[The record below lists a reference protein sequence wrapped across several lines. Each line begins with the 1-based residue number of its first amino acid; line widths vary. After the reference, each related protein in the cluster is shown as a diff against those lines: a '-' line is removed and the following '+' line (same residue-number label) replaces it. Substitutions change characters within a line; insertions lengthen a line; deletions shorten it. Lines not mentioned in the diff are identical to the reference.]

1 MPTIF
6 QYNDTD
12 KQLRQ
17 MARHITT
24 YRSCNFFVN
33 FMWWSLYTYT
43 SPALLSFFWL
53 LLFLSICSGLVRCS
67 QSWLPCFSSWW
78 PVLNSDQRLTTP
90 TYLWEPRT
98 QNPESMGLMTV
109 MGICLWVDWGWQRWP
124 LSAGSTREREI
135 LIERERQAYL
145 SWTLSN
151 FYLLFIR
158 FREELGRMIIEFATY
173 FYNCKKRT
181 SREQRGYVSLCRLNW
196 RAKFC
201 YIVFFSLPF
210 SVCVNYIIGS
220 SIVFV
225 SINLICTALLFHAI
239 CYTAFIDHQSG
250 KRQLLQLVMTKIR
263 IIHKL
268 VL

>member
-1 MPTIF
+1 
-6 QYNDTD
+6 
-12 KQLRQ
+12 
-17 MARHITT
+17 
-24 YRSCNFFVN
+24 
-33 FMWWSLYTYT
+33 
-43 SPALLSFFWL
+43 
-53 LLFLSICSGLVRCS
+53 
-67 QSWLPCFSSWW
+67 
-78 PVLNSDQRLTTP
+78 
-90 TYLWEPRT
+90 
-98 QNPESMGLMTV
+98 

-124 LSAGSTREREI
+124 LSAGSTREREREI
-135 LIERERQAYL
+135 LIERETSVFILNPIPLL
-145 SWTLSN
+145 SFVYPIPRRVRVDDN
-151 FYLLFIR
+151 RVRYI
-158 FREELGRMIIEFATY
+158 
-173 FYNCKKRT
+173 FYNFKKRA

-239 CYTAFIDHQSG
+239 CFTAFINYQSG
-250 KRQLLQLVMTKIR
+250 TRQLLQLVMTKIR